1 MLPSS
6 PNLQFLIQNNM
17 GKIKFMRK
25 LSGYLRTMREPT
37 NLKSYRYLVETKWVF
52 MKLTKITQ
60 NLTKHLMKKP

>member
-6 PNLQFLIQNNM
+6 PNLQSLIQKNM
-17 GKIKFMRK
+17 GKIKFVRK
-25 LSGYLRTMREPT
+25 LSGYLITMREPT